1 MMNSAARR
9 AANNPLAAGSASG
22 LLTDLRRFAREHLPE
37 AMIPARFVVV
47 DELPKLPNGK
57 VDRSRLPAADAG
69 DGEPGG
75 GPAGAAAYVPPTTPD
90 ELRIAQIWRDI
101 LGRDRI
107 GIEESFFDL
116 GGDSLT
122 AVQMAARVREQ
133 YGVALSLRRLFEHP
147 TVGALA
153 RMVGGDVDG
162 PALGAGSP
170 RSLSAAEL
178 AAEAVLPAD
187 VVPERDAL
195 PPAAA
200 PYRSVLLT
208 GGTGYTGAFLVR
220 ELLDRSAA
228 EIYVLA
234 RADDA
239 ADAVDR
245 VHRNMAVYGLW
256 RDGDE
261 RRLRGVAGDVA
272 RPYFGLSR
280 AAYTE
285 LAERA
290 EIIVH
295 NGALSSF
302 ALPYRQLKPINV
314 LGTQEVLRLA
324 CRRRIKPVHFIS
336 SLAAFPALAGVSFY
350 AEEPLSQPEGVVGG
364 YRQTKYVAD
373 RMMSQAGERGVPVCI
388 YRPGQ
393 IGGAQTTGA
402 CSTDTFLNSAMKGCI
417 QLGAGL
423 EFDAMLEMVPVDFC
437 AAAVAHIALSGDHH
451 GRQFHLP
458 GARSVRWSELLDML
472 RALGYRLR
480 RVPYRT
486 WYRELLSSVER
497 GEDNALTD
505 FLPLFDADRPSE
517 DLGDEGGVQHFER
530 TNLVAALEGTGIV
543 CRPVDLDLLRVYVDY
558 FVSIGYL
565 APPAAE
571 RLSA

>member
-1 MMNSAARR
+1 MNTASRR
-9 AANNPLAAGSASG
+9 AANNPLAAGSAAG
-22 LLTDLRRFAREHLPE
+22 LLADLRRFAREHLPE
-37 AMIPARFVVV
+37 AMVPARFVVL

-69 DGEPGG
+69 DAEPGG
-75 GPAGAAAYVPPTTPD
+75 GPAGGPVYVPPTTPD
-90 ELRIAQIWRDI
+90 ELRIAQIWRDV
-101 LGRDRI
+101 LGQDRI
-107 GIEESFFDL
+107 GVDDSFFEL

-133 YGVALSLRRLFEHP
+133 YGIALSLRRLFEHP

-153 RMVGGDVDG
+153 RMVGGAPDG
-162 PALGAGSP
+162 PALGAPST
-170 RSLSAAEL
+170 RSLSTAEL
-178 AAEAVLPAD
+178 AAEAVLPDDIA
-187 VVPERDAL
+187 PEPGAA

-200 PYRSVLLT
+200 PYRTILLT

-228 EIYVLA
+228 DIYVLA

-245 VHRNMAVYGLW
+245 VRRNMAVYGIW
-256 RDGDE
+256 REGDE
-261 RRLRGVAGDVA
+261 RRLRGVAGDIA

-280 AAYTE
+280 AVYEE

-290 EIIVH
+290 EMIVH
-295 NGALSSF
+295 NAALSSF
-302 ALPYRQLKPINV
+302 AMPYRQLKPINV

-324 CRRRIKPVHFIS
+324 CRRRVKPVHYVS
-336 SLAAFPALAGVSFY
+336 SLAAFPALVGVSRY
-350 AEEPLSQPEGVVGG
+350 AEAPLSQAEGVVGG
-364 YRQTKYVAD
+364 YRQTKYVSD
-373 RMMSQAGERGVPVCI
+373 RMMSQANERGVPTCI

-402 CSTDTFLNSAMKGCI
+402 CATDTFLNSAMKGCI
-417 QLGAGL
+417 QIGAAL
-423 EFDAMLEMVPVDFC
+423 DFDAMLEMVPVDFC
-437 AAAVAHIALSGDHH
+437 AAAVAHIALGGEHH
-451 GRQFHLP
+451 GEQFHLP

-472 RALGYRLR
+472 RAYGYPLA
-480 RVPYRT
+480 RVSYREWYRT
-486 WYRELLSSVER
+486 LLHAVER

-505 FLPLFDADRPSE
+505 FLPLFDEDRPSD
-517 DLGDEGGVQHFER
+517 DLGDEGGVQVFER
-530 TNLVAALEGTGIV
+530 TNLLAALEGTGIV
-543 CRPVDLDLLRVYVDY
+543 CRPVDLDLMGVYLDY

-565 APPAAE
+565 DPPVAE